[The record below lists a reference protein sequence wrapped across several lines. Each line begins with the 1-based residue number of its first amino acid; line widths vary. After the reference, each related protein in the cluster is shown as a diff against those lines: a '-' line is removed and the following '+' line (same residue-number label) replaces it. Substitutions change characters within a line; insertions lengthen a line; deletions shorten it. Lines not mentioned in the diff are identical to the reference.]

1 MQGEPVLVAKALSIA
16 ICIIAQRR
24 KRKVLV
30 VKYSYSHDLF
40 RLHNIEHDKKD
51 LLDFLGEAE
60 MGGND
65 EDSMF
70 RWLFDEIMPFEGDYS
85 TADILCISDFG
96 WMPISEEVMDK
107 INAEKQKGMTFYG
120 LNIVDSSTM
129 GQYIRDHM
137 EEMSEYLGSPTNV
150 CPQDQGLYQNAKI
163 FRLSGCTYDSV
174 CPDLSV
180 EKDRMDEGGTTA
192 SHGCHGFMVGTR
204 LPATL

>member
-51 LLDFLGEAE
+51 LLDFLDEAE

-129 GQYIRDHM
+129 GQYMGDHM
-137 EEMSEYLGSPTNV
+137 EEMSEYLGSPANV
-150 CPQDQGLYQNAKI
+150 CDSMWEYENGICKETTKI
-163 FRLSGCTYDSV
+163 ENKQSD
-174 CPDLSV
+174 
-180 EKDRMDEGGTTA
+180 
-192 SHGCHGFMVGTR
+192 
-204 LPATL
+204 

>member
-1 MQGEPVLVAKALSIA
+1 M
-16 ICIIAQRR
+16 
-24 KRKVLV
+24 
-30 VKYSYSHDLF
+30 F

-51 LLDFLGEAE
+51 LLDFLDEAE

-120 LNIVDSSTM
+120 
-129 GQYIRDHM
+129 
-137 EEMSEYLGSPTNV
+137 
-150 CPQDQGLYQNAKI
+150 
-163 FRLSGCTYDSV
+163 
-174 CPDLSV
+174 DL
-180 EKDRMDEGGTTA
+180 
-192 SHGCHGFMVGTR
+192 
-204 LPATL
+204 P